1 MGLIRA
7 GMGALG
13 GTLADQW
20 KEFFYCDSMGKD
32 VLVTKG
38 QKRITGRSTN
48 TKGNDNI
55 ISNGRNR
62 CCGRT
67 VYVDRGAG
75 KGC

>member
-7 GMGALG
+7 GRGALDG
-13 GTLADQW
+13 ILADQW

-38 QKRITGRSTN
+38 QQ
-48 TKGNDNI
+48 
-55 ISNGRNR
+55 RNC

-75 KGC
+75 KGR